1 MLLDPRSWAL
11 AHCMDDVR
19 PELSPKLAESVS
31 AETHACTL
39 ELATGIHATV
49 GDAARELL
57 SLRTKLAGELDRLG
71 VHAAAA
77 GTHPFARGEDT
88 EVSESPRYQT
98 LYQTM
103 RELARREP
111 TFALHVHVGVPD
123 AELALAAADRLRAH
137 LPLILAVSANSP
149 YWRARDSGMAS
160 FRTPLFQ
167 GFPRSGIPRR
177 FGSYAEYARAVDVL
191 LRADAFPEPSFIW
204 WDVRLQPRFGTVEV
218 RVADAQTRV
227 AEAAVIAAFVQALVR
242 MEATEGYA
250 ADRLVDSQ
258 EVLEENRFLA
268 ARDGM
273 DARLVDVRA
282 EERVAARDQLAEVLA
297 AVASHA
303 DDLGCRTELAELPA
317 LAASTGA
324 ARQRLIFEERGWEG
338 LVASLGSAFLD
349 AGGVGAVAPP
359 DLSAGKPGRA
369 ARGGS
374 PYRGSRSGRAP

>member
-1 MLLDPRSWAL
+1 
-11 AHCMDDVR
+11 
-19 PELSPKLAESVS
+19 
-31 AETHACTL
+31 
-39 ELATGIHATV
+39 
-49 GDAARELL
+49 
-57 SLRTKLAGELDRLG
+57 
-71 VHAAAA
+71 
-77 GTHPFARGEDT
+77 
-88 EVSESPRYQT
+88 
-98 LYQTM
+98 
-103 RELARREP
+103 
-111 TFALHVHVGVPD
+111 
-123 AELALAAADRLRAH
+123 
-137 LPLILAVSANSP
+137 
-149 YWRARDSGMAS
+149 
-160 FRTPLFQ
+160 
-167 GFPRSGIPRR
+167 
-177 FGSYAEYARAVDVL
+177 VL
-191 LRADAFPEPSFIW
+191 LRADAFPEPTFLW

-359 DLSAGKPGRA
+359 DLSAGKPARA